1 MRRTT
6 SRASDSQRGIAR
18 RYRVSPAWISKR
30 IQSGELPA
38 VRTGRRRLTI
48 FYSDFERLLREYE
61 IEPNHDVEKIV
72 ERLCHSPPPS
82 R

>member
-1 MRRTT
+1 
-6 SRASDSQRGIAR
+6 
-18 RYRVSPAWISKR
+18 VSPAWISKR

-38 VRTGRRRLTI
+38 VRTGKRRLTI

-61 IEPNHDVEKIV
+61 VEPNHGAEKV
-72 ERLCHSPPPS
+72 MERLCHSGAPS